1 MQSITKATILVLI
14 GILQVNLSFG
24 ENLSYWKQSNKTQ
37 EQVQEQQVSLDKLFK
52 IIIESDVIAI
62 RSLIPFNNI
71 KEDIY
76 LNVINEKAEI
86 IIHQKIEEGEVLLNL
101 TILDIGTYNI
111 EISRDM
117 DKMVKRIA
125 IK

>member
-1 MQSITKATILVLI
+1 MQIIRKITILVLI
-14 GILQVNLSFG
+14 GILQVNLSIG
-24 ENLSYWKQSNKTQ
+24 ENTTSLIKSNIKQ
-37 EQVQEQQVSLDKLFK
+37 EQEQKRVSLDKLFK
-52 IIIESDVIAI
+52 IVIESDVIAI

-101 TILDIGTYNI
+101 TEFDFGTYNI